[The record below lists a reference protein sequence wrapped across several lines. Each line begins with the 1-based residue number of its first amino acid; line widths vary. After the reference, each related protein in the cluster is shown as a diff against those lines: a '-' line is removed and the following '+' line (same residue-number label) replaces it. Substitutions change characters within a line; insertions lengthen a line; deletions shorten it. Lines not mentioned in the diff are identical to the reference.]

1 MTESELDD
9 CYGELCRTLTLC
21 GEERAAALLARFAL
35 LAMNE
40 IADASRI
47 FALIAVA
54 ADGMDNYCTAP
65 TRE

>member
-1 MTESELDD
+1 MTESELDE
-9 CYGELCRTLTLC
+9 CYAELCRTLTLS

-47 FALIAVA
+47 FALIAGA
-54 ADGMDNYCTAP
+54 ADGMDNHSTVP
-65 TRE
+65 S